1 VYVLD
6 IIQEHGAA
14 TMAQMALR
22 VRSNSDAIM
31 EAHGHTSIAQ
41 AMRLHPTAVALQR
54 QCCLV
59 IRYYYKA
66 VYYSCIFHA
75 LIICT

>member
-1 VYVLD
+1 
-6 IIQEHGAA
+6 
-14 TMAQMALR
+14 MAQMALR

-31 EAHGHTSIAQ
+31 DAHGHTSVAQ

-59 IRYYYKA
+59 IR
-66 VYYSCIFHA
+66 
-75 LIICT
+75 